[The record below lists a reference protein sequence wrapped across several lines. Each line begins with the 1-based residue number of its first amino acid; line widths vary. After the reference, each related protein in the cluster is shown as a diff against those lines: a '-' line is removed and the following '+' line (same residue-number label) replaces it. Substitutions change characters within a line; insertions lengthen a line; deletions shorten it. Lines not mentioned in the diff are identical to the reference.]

1 MEQKQKQKL
10 RLDRI
15 GLICGCLLLLL
26 AVVCILYA
34 NRPAVAGDRDSE
46 IPETALTLEGTAE
59 GRNGPVRVEVVAD
72 SERIYRVRVLEHQET
87 EGIGSEAIYYMP
99 EKIYSTQSLRFDDVK
114 VDGVSGATV
123 SSKAVNTA
131 VINALDSGDIRLATF
146 DAWSRRRCSAR
157 SRTWRS
163 SRAMTA
169 ISMC

>member
-87 EGIGSEAIYYMP
+87 EGIGSKAIEQLPALIVEANGI
-99 EKIYSTQSLRFDDVK
+99 EG
-114 VDGVSGATV
+114 VDGVSGASVT
-123 SSKAVNTA
+123 SKAIFTA
-131 VINALDSGDIRLATF
+131 MEDILAQ
-146 DAWSRRRCSAR
+146 AQA
-157 SRTWRS
+157 
-163 SRAMTA
+163 
-169 ISMC
+169 